1 MHKKINWPGTIFI
14 AIASLMIL
22 IPLYMAFNIS
32 VKNAQ
37 ETAQSVW
44 SFPTVF
50 HWENFTKAIEM
61 TNFFNAFKNS
71 FIITSVSVV
80 FTILTNSMVAYAIA
94 RNMNHSK
101 FYKFLYYYFI
111 SALFIPFPIIM
122 LPIVKLAAAT
132 HFNNQWGLTF
142 LYIVYGISFNMFIYI
157 GYIKSIPIELDEAAK
172 VDGCGPWTTFWKV
185 IFPLLA
191 PINATIGILTALWV
205 WNDFMLPLILLGDP
219 NNMTLPLVQYI
230 FKTKFGVDYNLAFAS
245 YMMALTPMIL
255 VYVIAQKWI
264 ISNITSGAV
273 KS

>member
-1 MHKKINWPGTIFI
+1 MDAKQIVDPNTV
-14 AIASLMIL
+14 
-22 IPLYMAFNIS
+22 LYDS
-32 VKNAQ
+32 V
-37 ETAQSVW
+37 TATRSGKDEEH
-44 SFPTVF
+44 P
-50 HWENFTKAIEM
+50 
-61 TNFFNAFKNS
+61 
-71 FIITSVSVV
+71 
-80 FTILTNSMVAYAIA
+80 
-94 RNMNHSK
+94 K
-101 FYKFLYYYFI
+101 FGVGQK
-111 SALFIPFPIIM
+111 
-122 LPIVKLAAAT
+122 VKLVKDVVNDGTYPHAPIGT
-132 HFNNQWGLTF
+132 LMMKEG
-142 LYIVYGISFNMFIYI
+142 SI

-191 PINATIGILTALWV
+191 PINATIGILTALWA

-255 VYVIAQKWI
+255 VYVVAQKWI

>member
-44 SFPTVF
+44 SFPTVI

-101 FYKFLYYYFI
+101 FFKFLYYYFI

-191 PINATIGILTALWV
+191 PINATIGILTALWA

-255 VYVIAQKWI
+255 VYVVAQKWI